1 LLLCTLLCAIRDV
14 TNNVLLLML
23 HFLLLFQGGA
33 NAGHT
38 IYDEN
43 GTKYALH
50 LLPSGVLNKCV
61 WLLQLTVLLTS
72 CQLWAAVGVG
82 SLWWKGAACANA
94 EAAASMLIGSSCAL
108 CQLPSGVLNKCVAN

>member
-1 LLLCTLLCAIRDV
+1 MKICL
-14 TNNVLLLML
+14 
-23 HFLLLFQGGA
+23 QGGA

-61 WLLQLTVLLTS
+61 MTALALQH
-72 CQLWAAVGVG
+72 
-82 SLWWKGAACANA
+82 
-94 EAAASMLIGSSCAL
+94 
-108 CQLPSGVLNKCVAN
+108 